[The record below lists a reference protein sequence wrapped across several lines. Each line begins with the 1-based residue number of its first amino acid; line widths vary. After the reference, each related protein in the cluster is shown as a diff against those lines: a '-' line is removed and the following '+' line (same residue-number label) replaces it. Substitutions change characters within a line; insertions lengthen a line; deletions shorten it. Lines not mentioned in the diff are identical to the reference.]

1 MVRHASAEEDIMAR
15 KNKHS
20 RNGAKHSGAQNSG
33 AKSSTKNAEH
43 KAALAPHQSLFTRF
57 ACAIAHWSGKP
68 GTFLLAVVVVV
79 SWAAS
84 GPYFGYS
91 DTWQL
96 VINTGTTIVTFLMVF
111 LIQNTQNRDTM
122 ALQIKLAE
130 LIFVMQGAKNKL
142 ATVEDLSDDE
152 LEKLHE
158 EYRTRAEHT
167 FVSLSKRRASREK
180 H

>member
-1 MVRHASAEEDIMAR
+1 MAR
-15 KNKHS
+15 KTNHS
-20 RNGAKHSGAQNSG
+20 RNGAKNLDTKNSG
-33 AKSSTKNAEH
+33 AKNSKTAPKAETSP
-43 KAALAPHQSLFTRF
+43 APQQSLFTRF
-57 ACAIAHWSGKP
+57 ACTVAHWSGKP
-68 GTFLLAVVVVV
+68 GTFLLAVLVVVA
-79 SWAAS
+79 WAAL

-142 ATVEDLSDDE
+142 ATVEDLSDDD

-158 EYRTRAEHT
+158 EYRLRAEHA
-167 FVSLSKRRASREK
+167 FVSLSKRRSSREK